1 MIEILT
7 ALCLWIGSLLMLLAA
22 IGLLRF
28 PDLFT
33 RMHAAT
39 KVGTV
44 GIIFMVLSVAVFFG
58 DFGLTVRAFLV
69 IAFFF
74 LTAPIA
80 AQIIGRS
87 AYIIGVPFWE
97 KTVCDEFAP
106 EARDAMR
113 RKKEDGEGN
122 TPEP

>member
-1 MIEILT
+1 MTEIIT
-7 ALCLWIGSLLMLLAA
+7 AICLLIGSTLMLVAA
-22 IGLLRF
+22 VGLLRF

-44 GIIFMVLSVAVFFG
+44 GIIFMVLSVAVYFG
-58 DFGLTVRAFLV
+58 DIGVTVRAFLV

-87 AYIIGVPFWE
+87 AYMIGVPFWE
-97 KTVCDEFAP
+97 KTVCDEFAAEGRRASKP
-106 EARDAMR
+106 ASPAEQGTEDA
-113 RKKEDGEGN
+113 
-122 TPEP
+122 